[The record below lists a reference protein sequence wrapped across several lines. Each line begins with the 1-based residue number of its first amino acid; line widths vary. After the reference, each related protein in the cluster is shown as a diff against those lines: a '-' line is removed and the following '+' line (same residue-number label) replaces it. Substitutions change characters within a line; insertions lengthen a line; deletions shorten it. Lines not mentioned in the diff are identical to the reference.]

1 MVKSTNI
8 YFSFRSD
15 WMSSMLLA
23 NKIFEKKKKGRKK
36 KRPLHFELLSTR
48 NNTEYAKQKE

>member
-8 YFSFRSD
+8 YIFRSD

-23 NKIFEKKKKGRKK
+23 KKIFEKKKKGRKK